1 MSGGRALGGRTD
13 YSGEGIV
20 EADAPDAPLPLVQ
33 AWLDAAIA
41 RQGEQ
46 GDVPEPSAISVA
58 TVDGDGMPDVRTVL
72 LRFLDGR
79 GPGFLTNT
87 ASAKGRQLREN
98 DAIAVSL
105 TWPSMYRAVRFR
117 GYAEALEHDLVADY
131 FRSRPYGSRISA
143 HASAQSDPVAD
154 RAALEEAY
162 RRCEERWPD
171 TGDAD
176 DVPLPAHWGG
186 YRVRAEQVEV
196 WGGRRNRLHDRLV
209 WTRVAPGGL
218 DEPAAWRRGRLQP

>member
-1 MSGGRALGGRTD
+1 MSGDALGGRTD

-33 AWLDAAIA
+33 AWLDAAIT
-41 RQGEQ
+41 RQAEQ
-46 GDVPEPSAISVA
+46 GDVPEPTAISVA
-58 TVDGDGMPDVRTVL
+58 TVDGEGMPDVRTVL
-72 LRFLDGR
+72 MRFLDDS

-87 ASAKGRQLREN
+87 ASAKGRQLRES
-98 DAIAVSL
+98 DAVAAAL
-105 TWPSMYRAVRFR
+105 TWPSMFRAVRFR
-117 GYAEALEHDLVADY
+117 GHAAALEHDLVADY

-162 RRCEERWPD
+162 QACEQRWPD
-171 TGDAD
+171 TGDPD

-186 YRVRAEQVEV
+186 YRIVAQQVEV
-196 WGGRRNRLHDRLV
+196 WAGRRNRLHDRLV
-209 WTRVAPGGL
+209 WTRVGPGGL
-218 DEPAAWRRGRLQP
+218 GDPQAWRRGRIQP

>member
-1 MSGGRALGGRTD
+1 MSGDALGGRTD

-33 AWLDAAIA
+33 AWLDAAIT
-41 RQGEQ
+41 RQTEQ
-46 GDVPEPSAISVA
+46 GDVPEPTAISVA
-58 TVDGDGMPDVRTVL
+58 TVDGEGMPDVRTVL
-72 LRFLDGR
+72 MRFLDDA

-87 ASAKGRQLREN
+87 ASAKGRQLRES
-98 DAIAVSL
+98 DAVAAAL
-105 TWPSMYRAVRFR
+105 TWPSMFRAVRFR
-117 GYAEALEHDLVADY
+117 GHAAALEHDLVADY

-162 RRCEERWPD
+162 QACEQRWPD
-171 TGDAD
+171 TGDPD

-186 YRVRAEQVEV
+186 YRIVAEQVEV
-196 WGGRRNRLHDRLV
+196 WAGRRNRLHDRLV
-209 WTRVAPGGL
+209 WIRVGPGGL
-218 DEPAAWRRGRLQP
+218 GDPQAWRRGRIQP